1 MKSVTLRNML
11 NGERFV
17 CDDFRQVEVI
27 DGVEFLYVRK
37 LNEHRLVKM
46 RKDILERVK
55 EKIPQ

>member
-1 MKSVTLRNML
+1 MKSVTLRNVL
-11 NGERFV
+11 NGEKFV

-27 DGVEFLYVRK
+27 DGVEFVYVRRP
-37 LNEHRLVKM
+37 NEHRLLKV

>member
-1 MKSVTLRNML
+1 MKSVTLRNIL

-27 DGVEFLYVRK
+27 DGVEFLYVRR
-37 LNEHRLVKM
+37 LNEQRVLKM

>member
-27 DGVEFLYVRK
+27 DGVEFLYVRR
-37 LNEHRLVKM
+37 LNEQRVLKM